1 MCILRG
7 YNAWKAGYH
16 LSLHYLHT
24 LHHDQA
30 ISYYGQEGLHATVPL
45 THNNMKINI
54 LFYMGIIWIWDV
66 SRDSP

>member
-7 YNAWKAGYH
+7 HYAWKAGYH
-16 LSLHYLHT
+16 LSLHYPRT

-30 ISYYGQEGLHATVPL
+30 IRYYGQEGLNATVPL

-54 LFYMGIIWIWDV
+54 LL
-66 SRDSP
+66 